1 MKKRVIMNIFNRLV
15 KSYKTGMLRRILS
28 SFSGT
33 LGLVLIIIIIFTAIF
48 SPQLAPYNPTKIDVT
63 NRLTGPSL
71 KHPFG
76 TDQLGRDLLSRLIF
90 GSRIALLV
98 SLPAIAI
105 GLFVGISLGTLAGY
119 SGGLLD
125 NILLFL
131 FDTIRAF
138 PPLLLA
144 ITIITLSGGANLL
157 VLIIVLGVTRFPGYG
172 RLVRAQSAQVSKR
185 EFVMASEAAGSSTS
199 RTLFRHIVPNAIGPV
214 FINAAM
220 DIPVIITF
228 AAALSFLGLGVPPP
242 TPGWG
247 RILRSGY
254 SYIRTSPWMVT
265 FSSIFLIIATLGFTF
280 LGETLRDALDPKL
293 KKSPQLQ

>member
-1 MKKRVIMNIFNRLV
+1 MNILNRLV

-33 LGLVLIIIIIFTAIF
+33 LGLVLITMIIFIAIF
-48 SPQLAPYNPTKIDVT
+48 APQLAPHNPTEIDVT
-63 NRLTGPSL
+63 NKLANPSL
-71 KHPFG
+71 KYPFG
-76 TDQLGRDLLSRLIF
+76 TDHLGRDLLSRLIF

-98 SLPAIAI
+98 SLPAIAL
-105 GLFVGISLGTLAGY
+105 GLLTGIMLGTVAGY
-119 SGGLLD
+119 NGGILD
-125 NILLFL
+125 NLLVFL
-131 FDTIRAF
+131 FDTVRAF

-144 ITIITLSGGANLL
+144 ITIIMLTGGANML

-172 RLVRAQSAQVSKR
+172 RLVRAQSSQVSKR
-185 EFVMASEAAGSSTS
+185 EFVMASEAAGSTTT
-199 RTLFRHIVPNAIGPV
+199 RTLVKHIFPNSVGPV

-228 AAALSFLGLGVPPP
+228 AAGLSFLGLGVPPP

-254 SYIRTSPWMVT
+254 SYIRTSPWMVV
-265 FSSIFLIIATLGFTF
+265 FSSIFLVIATLGFTF
-280 LGETLRDALDPKL
+280 LGEALRDALDPKL

>member
-1 MKKRVIMNIFNRLV
+1 MNILNRLV
-15 KSYKTGMLRRILS
+15 KSYRTGMLRRILS

-33 LGLVLIIIIIFTAIF
+33 LGLVLIALIILIAIF
-48 SPQLAPYNPTKIDVT
+48 APQLAPHNPTDIDVT
-63 NRLTGPSL
+63 NRLAGPTA

-76 TDQLGRDLLSRLIF
+76 TDHLGRDLLSRLIF

-98 SLPAIAI
+98 SLPAISLGVI
-105 GLFVGISLGTLAGY
+105 VGIMLGTIAGY
-119 SGGLLD
+119 SGGTLD
-125 NILLFL
+125 NILLFM
-131 FDTIRAF
+131 FDTVRAF

-144 ITIITLSGGANLL
+144 ITIITLTGGANML
-157 VLIIVLGVTRFPGYG
+157 VLIIVLGITRFPGYG

-185 EFVMASEAAGSSTS
+185 EFVMASEAAGSTTT
-199 RTLFRHIVPNAIGPV
+199 RTLFKHIFPNSIGPV

-242 TPGWG
+242 IPGWG

-265 FSSIFLIIATLGFTF
+265 FSAIFLVMATLGFTF
-280 LGETLRDALDPKL
+280 LGEALRDALDPKL

>member
-1 MKKRVIMNIFNRLV
+1 MNILNRLV

-33 LGLVLIIIIIFTAIF
+33 LGLVLIILIVFIAIF
-48 SPQLAPYNPTKIDVT
+48 APQLAPYNPTKIDVM
-63 NRLTGPSL
+63 NRLAGPSP

-76 TDQLGRDLLSRLIF
+76 TDHLGRDLLSRLIF

-98 SLPAIAI
+98 SLPAIAL
-105 GLFVGISLGTLAGY
+105 GVVVGIMLGTIAGY
-119 SGGLLD
+119 NGGTIE

-131 FDTIRAF
+131 FDTVRAF

-144 ITIITLSGGANLL
+144 ITIIMLTGGANML
-157 VLIIVLGVTRFPGYG
+157 VLILVLGVTRFPGYG

-185 EFVMASEAAGSSTS
+185 EFVMASEAAGSSTT
-199 RTLFRHIVPNAIGPV
+199 RTLLKHIFPNSIGPV

-242 TPGWG
+242 IPGWG

-254 SYIRTSPWMVT
+254 SYIRTSPWMVV
-265 FSSIFLIIATLGFTF
+265 FSAIFLVVATLGFTF
-280 LGETLRDALDPKL
+280 LGEALRDALDPKL

>member
-1 MKKRVIMNIFNRLV
+1 MNILNRLV
-15 KSYKTGMLRRILS
+15 KSYQSGMLRRILS

-33 LGLVLIIIIIFTAIF
+33 LGLVLIFIIILIAIF
-48 SPQLAPYNPTKIDVT
+48 APQLAPHNPTKIDVT
-63 NRLTGPSL
+63 NRLAGPSPSHL
-71 KHPFG
+71 FG
-76 TDQLGRDLLSRLIF
+76 TDHLGRDLLSRLIF

-98 SLPAIAI
+98 SLPAIALGVI
-105 GLFVGISLGTLAGY
+105 VGIMLGTIAGY
-119 SGGLLD
+119 SGGTLD
-125 NILLFL
+125 NVLLFV
-131 FDTIRAF
+131 FDTVRAF

-144 ITIITLSGGANLL
+144 ITIITLTGGANML

-172 RLVRAQSAQVSKR
+172 RLVRAQSGQVSKR
-185 EFVMASEAAGSSTS
+185 EFVMASEAAGSTTT
-199 RTLFRHIVPNAIGPV
+199 RTLLKHILPNAIGPV

-242 TPGWG
+242 IPGWG

-254 SYIRTSPWMVT
+254 SYIRTSPWMVV
-265 FSSIFLIIATLGFTF
+265 FSAIFLVMATLGFTF
-280 LGETLRDALDPKL
+280 LGEALRDALDPKL

>member
-1 MKKRVIMNIFNRLV
+1 MNTLNRLV
-15 KSYKTGMLRRILS
+15 KSYKSGMLRRILS

-33 LGLVLIIIIIFTAIF
+33 LGLVLIFIIILIAIF
-48 SPQLAPYNPTKIDVT
+48 APQLAPHNPTKINVT
-63 NRLTGPSL
+63 NRLAGPSPSHL
-71 KHPFG
+71 FG
-76 TDQLGRDLLSRLIF
+76 TDHLGRDLLSRLIF

-98 SLPAIAI
+98 SLPAIALGVI
-105 GLFVGISLGTLAGY
+105 VGIMLGTIAGY
-119 SGGLLD
+119 SGGTLD
-125 NILLFL
+125 NVLLFI
-131 FDTIRAF
+131 FDTVRAF

-144 ITIITLSGGANLL
+144 ITIITLTGGANML

-185 EFVMASEAAGSSTS
+185 EFVMASEAAGSTTT
-199 RTLFRHIVPNAIGPV
+199 RTLLKHILPNAIGPV

-242 TPGWG
+242 IPGWG

-265 FSSIFLIIATLGFTF
+265 FSAIFLVMATLGFTF
-280 LGETLRDALDPKL
+280 LGEALRDALDPKL

>member
-1 MKKRVIMNIFNRLV
+1 MNILNRLV
-15 KSYKTGMLRRILS
+15 KSFKTGMLRRILS

-33 LGLVLIIIIIFTAIF
+33 LGLVLIVLIIFIAIF
-48 SPQLAPYNPTKIDVT
+48 APQLAPHNPTEIDVT
-63 NRLTGPSL
+63 NRLAGPSFQY
-71 KHPFG
+71 PFG
-76 TDQLGRDLLSRLIF
+76 TDHLGRGLLSRLIF

-98 SLPAIAI
+98 SLPAIAL
-105 GLFVGISLGTLAGY
+105 GLGVGIMLGTVAGY
-119 SGGLLD
+119 NGGIID
-125 NILLFL
+125 NILVFL
-131 FDTIRAF
+131 FDTVRAF

-144 ITIITLSGGANLL
+144 ITIIMLTGGANMT

-172 RLVRAQSAQVSKR
+172 RLVRAQSSQVSKR
-185 EFVMASEAAGSSTS
+185 EFVMASEAAGSTTT
-199 RTLFRHIVPNAIGPV
+199 RTLLKHIFPNSVGPV

-254 SYIRTSPWMVT
+254 SYIRTSPWMVV
-265 FSSIFLIIATLGFTF
+265 FSSIFLVIATLGFTF
-280 LGETLRDALDPKL
+280 LGEALRDALDPKL

>member
-1 MKKRVIMNIFNRLV
+1 MNIINRLV
-15 KSYKTGMLRRILS
+15 KSYKTGMLRRVLS

-33 LGLVLIIIIIFTAIF
+33 LGLVLIVVIVIIAIF
-48 SPQLAPYNPTKIDVT
+48 APQLAPYNPTRIDVT
-63 NRLTGPSL
+63 NRLAGPSA

-98 SLPAIAI
+98 SLPAI
-105 GLFVGISLGTLAGY
+105 GLGVLVGIMLGTIAGY
-119 SGGLLD
+119 SGGNLD
-125 NILLFL
+125 NLMLFF

-144 ITIITLSGGANLL
+144 ITIITLTGGSNLI
-157 VLIIVLGVTRFPGYG
+157 VLIVVLGITRFPGYG

-185 EFVMASEAAGSSTS
+185 EFVMASEAAGSSTP
-199 RTLFRHIVPNAIGPV
+199 RTLFKHIFPNAIGPV

-242 TPGWG
+242 IPGWG

-254 SYIRTSPWMVT
+254 SYIRTSPWMVV
-265 FSSIFLIIATLGFTF
+265 FSAIFLVMATLGFTF
-280 LGETLRDALDPKL
+280 LGEALRDALDPKL

>member
-1 MKKRVIMNIFNRLV
+1 MNILKRLV
-15 KSYKTGMLRRILS
+15 KSYQTGMLRRILS

-33 LGLVLIIIIIFTAIF
+33 LGLVLILIIIFVAIF
-48 SPQLAPYNPTKIDVT
+48 SPQLAPYDPTRIDVT
-63 NRLTGPSL
+63 NRLAKPSPNHL
-71 KHPFG
+71 FG
-76 TDQLGRDLLSRLIF
+76 TDHLGRDLLSRLIF

-105 GLFVGISLGTLAGY
+105 GLFVGILLGTLAGY

-144 ITIITLSGGANLL
+144 ITIIMLTGGANLL

-185 EFVMASEAAGSSTS
+185 EFVMASEAAGSTTF
-199 RTLFRHIVPNAIGPV
+199 RTLVKHIFPNAIGPV

-242 TPGWG
+242 IPGWG

-254 SYIRTSPWMVT
+254 SYIRTSPWMVV
-265 FSSIFLIIATLGFTF
+265 FSSIFLVMATLGFTF
-280 LGETLRDALDPKL
+280 LGEALRDALDPKL

>member
-1 MKKRVIMNIFNRLV
+1 MNILNRLV
-15 KSYKTGMLRRILS
+15 KSYQTGMLRRILS

-33 LGLVLIIIIIFTAIF
+33 LGLVLIALIILIAIF
-48 SPQLAPYNPTKIDVT
+48 APQLAPHNPTDIDVT
-63 NRLTGPSL
+63 NRLAGPTI

-76 TDQLGRDLLSRLIF
+76 TDHLGRDLLSRLIF

-98 SLPAIAI
+98 SLPAI
-105 GLFVGISLGTLAGY
+105 GLGVIVGIMLGTIAGY
-119 SGGLLD
+119 SGGTLD
-125 NILLFL
+125 NILLFM
-131 FDTIRAF
+131 FDTVRAF

-144 ITIITLSGGANLL
+144 ITIITLTGGANML
-157 VLIIVLGVTRFPGYG
+157 VLIIVLGITRFPGYG

-185 EFVMASEAAGSSTS
+185 EFVMASEAAGSTTA
-199 RTLFRHIVPNAIGPV
+199 RTLFKHILPNSIGPV

-242 TPGWG
+242 IPGWG

-265 FSSIFLIIATLGFTF
+265 FSAIFLVMATLGFTF
-280 LGETLRDALDPKL
+280 LGEALRDALDPKL